1 LKTGPGCGILCHLKE
16 VAMLST
22 YFGLFIMPGLI
33 LVLALVL
40 GLRKGGKK

>member
-1 LKTGPGCGILCHLKE
+1 
-16 VAMLST
+16 MLST